1 MVSQFE
7 KVLIKELYFYNF
19 GIQEKTVEMMNQ
31 IGNFN
36 YYEDKKVQINELR
49 FKNDYMSTLIILPS
63 DRIDI
68 STFISYI
75 PMSHDEFPIV
85 LKQLKRLKV
94 HLQLPKFE
102 VDFSEEL
109 NKILIDLGMNDVFNV
124 KNDDFSGLREEGGC
138 I

>member
-68 STFISYI
+68 NTFISYI